1 MLKILFF
8 ISIYLSIPNA
18 FSAMEYQQG
27 KRCTEFLGELSDET
41 TRYNFTR
48 TGPRGSYN
56 VVEVPTYSES
66 GKYVTVYTE
75 TGYSEINTQTGYCNS
90 RVKDPKKNRK
100 QKLLEIGLASSTTGA
115 GAGAG
120 AGSATAGAAAFFS
133 AGFGVAFLAAAFLA
147 AGLASSTAGAGA
159 GAGAGAAATVSTTA
173 GAAAFFVVLRAGFS
187 AGAAAGVAATAF
199 GAAAVFFVAITV
211 LLDEIDIAHP
221 AGRRQRSRG

>member
-100 QKLLEIGLASSTTGA
+100 QKLLEMFKKRDEQVTSLSNKLMAASANLPMAYMALKTFGIANDQLRRDCAADFPEIHEYLEKNNKLPKAAPVYVDPVAPMPGGMNPYNSETIGIPP
-115 GAGAG
+115 
-120 AGSATAGAAAFFS
+120 
-133 AGFGVAFLAAAFLA
+133 
-147 AGLASSTAGAGA
+147 
-159 GAGAGAAATVSTTA
+159 
-173 GAAAFFVVLRAGFS
+173 R
-187 AGAAAGVAATAF
+187 
-199 GAAAVFFVAITV
+199 
-211 LLDEIDIAHP
+211 
-221 AGRRQRSRG
+221 